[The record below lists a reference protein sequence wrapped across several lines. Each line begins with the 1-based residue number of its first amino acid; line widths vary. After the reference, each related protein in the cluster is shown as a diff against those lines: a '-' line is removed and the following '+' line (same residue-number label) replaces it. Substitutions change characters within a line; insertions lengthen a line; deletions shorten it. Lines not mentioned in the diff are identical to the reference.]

1 MKKVWVFIVVA
12 SLVVIL
18 SAGNIL
24 AGNTYDPKIQ
34 ERITKQ
40 QHRIDQGIASGNL
53 TRTEAGILQD
63 NLNWVKAEET
73 RLKADGKLTERERE
87 RLHEML
93 DNNNHMIYKKKHNA
107 IKRLY

>member
-1 MKKVWVFIVVA
+1 MKKVWGFILAA

-18 SAGNIL
+18 SAGNVF

-40 QHRIDQGIASGNL
+40 QQRIDQGIASGNL
-53 TRTEAGILQD
+53 TNTEAGILQD

-87 RLHEML
+87 RLRKML
-93 DNNNHMIYKKKHNA
+93 DNNSNMIYKKKHNA

>member
-1 MKKVWVFIVVA
+1 MKKAWVFIVVA

-18 SAGNIL
+18 SAGSIL

-40 QHRIDQGIASGNL
+40 QQRIDQGIASGSL
-53 TRTEAGILQD
+53 TSTEAVTLQD

-73 RLKADGKLTERERE
+73 RLKADGKLNKRERE
-87 RLHEML
+87 RLHKML
-93 DNNNHMIYKKKHNA
+93 DDNNNMIYKKKHNA

>member
-18 SAGNIL
+18 SAGNIF

-34 ERITKQ
+34 ERIAKQ
-40 QHRIDQGIASGNL
+40 QQRIDQGIASGNL
-53 TRTEAGILQD
+53 TNTEAVILQD

-73 RLKADGKLTERERE
+73 RLKADGKLNKRERE

-93 DNNNHMIYKKKHNA
+93 ENNNHMIYKKKHNA

>member
-1 MKKVWVFIVVA
+1 MKKVCVFIVAA

-34 ERITKQ
+34 ERIAKQ
-40 QHRIDQGIASGNL
+40 QQRIDQGIASGSL
-53 TRTEAGILQD
+53 TSTEAGILQD
-63 NLNWVKAEET
+63 NLNRVKVEET

-87 RLHEML
+87 RLHKML
-93 DNNNHMIYKKKHNA
+93 DDNNQMIYKKKHNA